1 MTGLAWVAAAIAVV
15 ALLLLVTLPGR
26 VRRARWRALARR
38 LNRTGNVDEPAV
50 VPASRPERG
59 SAVTRVRARLADLAP
74 GGVRRVAVVT
84 ALAGGGLVAATV
96 GPVAGVV
103 VGVYAA
109 VGSVAAARTARA
121 KVAARRFDRAVDGVA
136 TLAAELRAGVP
147 AEVAV
152 RDCAAELTRDVGHRV
167 AAAVTLAERTGA
179 PLAAVL
185 DRLDQQLRA
194 ALRLRSTVAAQAAGA
209 RASAWLL
216 AVLPL
221 AGVALGPVM
230 GVSPGA
236 VLLGTPLGAGCL
248 LGAVAL
254 QLGGLAWAARLARP
268 RGVTP

>member
-1 MTGLAWVAAAIAVV
+1 MPGLPTWRRAVCVASRWLPPWRV
-15 ALLLLVTLPGR
+15 AGSSRQRSGR
-26 VRRARWRALARR
+26 SRASSSGSTRRSGRSPPPVRRGRR
-38 LNRTGNVDEPAV
+38 SPRGGSTGP
-50 VPASRPERG
+50 S
-59 SAVTRVRARLADLAP
+59 TR
-74 GGVRRVAVVT
+74 
-84 ALAGGGLVAATV
+84 
-96 GPVAGVV
+96 
-103 VGVYAA
+103 
-109 VGSVAAARTARA
+109 
-121 KVAARRFDRAVDGVA
+121 VA

-152 RDCAAELTRDVGHRV
+152 RDCAAELTRDVAHRV